1 MGLPRVVPERS
12 DAARADGLAGRG
24 RRSKIVQQFFE
35 RNVGLL
41 QNGLQRLRLDDAV
54 HRHTG
59 MKRAFWVMAMRIG
72 LSDEPKPSRFK
83 ADIPTQR
90 DPNEDVSK
98 LKPNPLTLVVSI
110 SPDLQIKLNQDAMG
124 SVNDPSEL
132 SAKLQQTFQQ
142 RKEQHAY
149 KVGMEAATNIP
160 EDQRIEKTVFVKAPR
175 ALHYGDV
182 VKVIDAIKGAGANPV
197 GLQVDDLP

>member
-1 MGLPRVVPERS
+1 MGMSGSGGRAVPFINVTPLIDVLLVVIIIFLVITP
-12 DAARADGLAGRG
+12 L
-24 RRSKIVQQFFE
+24 
-35 RNVGLL
+35 
-41 QNGLQRLRLDDAV
+41 
-54 HRHTG
+54 
-59 MKRAFWVMAMRIG
+59 
-72 LSDEPKPSRFK
+72 KPSRFK
-83 ADIPTQR
+83 ADIPSQR

-110 SPDLQIKLNQDAMG
+110 SPDLQLKLNQDVMG
-124 SVNDPSEL
+124 SVNDSGAL

-142 RKEQHAY
+142 RREQHAY
-149 KVGMEAATNIP
+149 KVGMETATNKS
-160 EDQRIEKTVFVKAPR
+160 EDERIEQTVFVKAPR